1 MKTIIV
7 IALIT
12 AILTIG
18 LATAGPVNMAIYD
31 INEDMQIDATERIIL
46 DIDIENS
53 RISNAE
59 ASVID
64 SYTTDGTVILND
76 EFQAA
81 FLNADKAPAPT
92 VISVEIIEDVPT
104 PAPPVVK
111 PTTTPVDSPPV
122 TAENIE
128 KTGSLILPIMGLGI
142 IILIMWF
149 AFRKADEEE

>member
-1 MKTIIV
+1 MKAILLIAIV
-7 IALIT
+7 

-18 LATAGPVNMAIYD
+18 LATADLAEMKIYD
-31 INEDMQIDATERIIL
+31 VNGDMQIDADERVNL

-59 ASVID
+59 ARVID
-64 SYTTDGTVILND
+64 SYTTTGTLILTD
-76 EFQAA
+76 KFQAA

-92 VISVEIIEDVPT
+92 VISVEVIEDVPAPT
-104 PAPPVVK
+104 PPIVK

>member
-1 MKTIIV
+1 MKV
-7 IALIT
+7 ILLIAIT

-59 ASVID
+59 ANVID

-92 VISVEIIEDVPT
+92 VISVEIIEDA

-111 PTTTPVDSPPV
+111 PTAAPVDSPPV